1 MHVETSENTKTARH
15 DINVA
20 SIRPPNGVPHA
31 EIKEIH
37 IIWTLSQTRARPRP
51 RIKRIKPSKPKHSE
65 EVEDNELLLHNDHDG
80 YRALLSLSQP
90 PPQSPSLEDML
101 TGHVWSS
108 SQPPAASN
116 PDAIIDDEW
125 FAEDQTTPDH
135 SPLDSQVMEP
145 QKDQTEVRGKAMR
158 KRTGSDLTVKLP
170 DFCIS
175 LKLFDAS
182 LRYMICDKTIRTSP
196 GIKLSER
203 SHGPKLAEICP
214 GLFSPGYLQV
224 KNWICVTSLGISNL
238 VF

>member
-1 MHVETSENTKTARH
+1 METSGNTKTAWH

-20 SIRPPNGVPHA
+20 SIRPPDGVPHA

-37 IIWTLSQTRARPRP
+37 ITWTLSQMRARP
-51 RIKRIKPSKPKHSE
+51 RIKRKKPSKPRHSE
-65 EVEDNELLLHNDHDG
+65 EVEDDELLLHNDHDG

-90 PPQSPSLEDML
+90 TPQSPLLEDML
-101 TGHVWSS
+101 TGQIWSS
-108 SQPPAASN
+108 SQPPTASN
-116 PDAIIDDEW
+116 PDGILDDEW

-135 SPLDSQVMEP
+135 SLLNSQVMEP
-145 QKDQTEVRGKAMR
+145 PKDQTEVRGKARR
-158 KRTGSDLTVKLP
+158 KRTESDPIVELP
-170 DFCIS
+170 EFCIS

-224 KNWICVTSLGISNL
+224 RNWTCVASLGISNL

>member
-1 MHVETSENTKTARH
+1 METPGNTKTSRH

-20 SIRPPNGVPHA
+20 SIRPPDGVPHA

-37 IIWTLSQTRARPRP
+37 ITWTLSQMRARPRY
-51 RIKRIKPSKPKHSE
+51 KRKKPSKPKHSE
-65 EVEDNELLLHNDHDG
+65 EVEDDELLLHNGHNG

-90 PPQSPSLEDML
+90 PPQSSSLEDML
-101 TGHVWSS
+101 IGHVWSA

-116 PDAIIDDEW
+116 PDGILDDEW
-125 FAEDQTTPDH
+125 LVEDQATPDH

-145 QKDQTEVRGKAMR
+145 QKDQTEVRGKARR

-224 KNWICVTSLGISNL
+224 RNWICVTSLGMSNL
-238 VF
+238 IL